1 MAGTLDPAAPLITRP
16 AFQAPPHTAGRAAIT
31 GDLAMPGAASLAHL
45 GVLYLDQA
53 PEFAQDVLHAL
64 RQPLASGTVTV
75 SESGR
80 TVQFPA
86 RFILVLAASPCP
98 CSPAPACTCTPL
110 ARRRYLARLSGL
122 LDRIEVHR
130 RTSGRP
136 GSPRPL
142 RDAGGSGR
150 AGSSRA
156 SAGSSPAGRHAV
168 AAERPNPRSR
178 PAPPVPARR

>member
-1 MAGTLDPAAPLITRP
+1 MTGPPRQARNALARYLAAILPPLDPAQSLEVTAIHSVARTLDTAAPLITRP
-16 AFQAPPHTAGRAAIT
+16 VSRHHRTPRRWRRIT

-86 RFILVLAASPCP
+86 RFILVLAASP
-98 CSPAPACTCTPL
+98 
-110 ARRRYLARLSGL
+110 
-122 LDRIEVHR
+122 
-130 RTSGRP
+130 
-136 GSPRPL
+136 
-142 RDAGGSGR
+142 
-150 AGSSRA
+150 
-156 SAGSSPAGRHAV
+156 
-168 AAERPNPRSR
+168 
-178 PAPPVPARR
+178 